1 MDPSE
6 RGTLSYDDNLGKHVR
21 WSDFLDPVS
30 SKMGDDPDK
39 HSLLPRLNMSDN
51 LCNHMSPH
59 DQHAVSQVWPLDNY
73 NTQLL
78 DNVHPPCWQDPKPH
92 KSDGTYHY
100 DMVVIGGGTG
110 GLITAAGSAGVG
122 AKVAMIEEHMLGG
135 DW

>member
-1 MDPSE
+1 MNE
-6 RGTLSYDDNLGKHVR
+6 EIGKYVR
-21 WSDFLDPVS
+21 WSDFLAPAS
-30 SKMGDDPDK
+30 SFAFEEQD
-39 HSLLPRLNMSDN
+39 SLQPKLPN
-51 LCNHMSPH
+51 LTDSLEAISKK
-59 DQHAVSQVWPLDNY
+59 DQHIISRVWPLDEF

-78 DNVHPPCWQDPKPH
+78 DNVHPPSWQDPKAH
-92 KSDGTYHY
+92 NGDGTYSY

>member
-1 MDPSE
+1 MDPKE
-6 RGTLSYDDNLGKHVR
+6 RGTLCYDDNLGKYVL
-21 WSDFLDPVS
+21 WSDFLDPVTNPNC
-30 SKMGDDPDK
+30 KEQ
-39 HSLLPRLNMSDN
+39 SLMPRLKMSDN
-51 LCNHMSPH
+51 LDAIDPK
-59 DQHAVSQVWPLDNY
+59 DQHVVSQVWPLDEY
-73 NTQLL
+73 NTTLL
-78 DNVHPPCWQDPKPH
+78 DNVHPPYWQDPRPH